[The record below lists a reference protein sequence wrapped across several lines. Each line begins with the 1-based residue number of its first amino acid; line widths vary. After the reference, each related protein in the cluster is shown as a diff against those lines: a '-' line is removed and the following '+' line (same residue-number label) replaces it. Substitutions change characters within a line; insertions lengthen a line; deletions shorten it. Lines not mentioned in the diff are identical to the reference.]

1 MRPSGRG
8 PAQAACR
15 RLQPAW
21 SRRDFRSWPP
31 RTPPPLTENP
41 VAGSW
46 TWETPLQKGTG
57 NVTPP
62 SLYPRLDRWTAITTF
77 LPTMV
82 PHSATAGLL
91 DHTPRGFLAGP
102 SLLRS
107 AGLSLTNSCAIGF
120 IIKAHRDD

>member
-21 SRRDFRSWPP
+21 FRRVLRSWPP
-31 RTPPPLTENP
+31 RTLRPLSESP

-46 TWETPLQKGTG
+46 TWETPLRKSTG

-62 SLYPRLDRWTAITTF
+62 SLHPRLDRLTAITTF

-82 PHSATAGLL
+82 PHRATAGLL

-107 AGLSLTNSCAIGF
+107 AGLSLTNCCAIGF
-120 IIKAHRDD
+120 IIKAHWDH